1 MRSKVAIAGHP
12 LHPMLVPVPIG
23 LLVGAVAADIAYLI
37 TDRDHMWYDI
47 AFWALIGG
55 VASALLAALAGFG
68 EYVLV
73 ARHTDARGIATAHM
87 LLNLAAVALFFVS
100 VLLRLDDGALE
111 GGRFGAAF
119 ALSLV
124 AVALLAVAGWLGG
137 ELSYRRHLGVVPD
150 AAEEEQRERR
160 RHMVQQ

>member
-23 LLVGAVAADIAYLI
+23 LLVGAVIADIAYLV
-37 TDRDHMWYDI
+37 TSRDHMWYDI

-55 VASALLAALAGFG
+55 VVSALLAALAGFG
-68 EYVLV
+68 EYFRV
-73 ARHTDARGIATAHM
+73 ARNTDARGIATTHM
-87 LLNLAAVALFFVS
+87 LLNLAAVVLFFVS

-124 AVALLAVAGWLGG
+124 AIMMLSVSGWLGG
-137 ELSYRRHLGVVPD
+137 ELSYRKHLGIIPD
-150 AAEEEQRERR
+150 AAEDEEREARQHLVHR
-160 RHMVQQ
+160 

>member
-23 LLVGAVAADIAYLI
+23 LLVGAVVADIAYLV

-68 EYVLV
+68 EYFLV
-73 ARHTDARGIATAHM
+73 ARHTDARATATIHM

-100 VLLRLDDGALE
+100 VLLRLDDGAVE

-119 ALSLV
+119 TLSLV
-124 AVALLAVAGWLGG
+124 AIALLTVSGWLGG
-137 ELSYRRHLGVVPD
+137 ELSYRKHLGVVPD
-150 AAEEEQRERR
+150 AAEDELHEQR
-160 RHMVQQ
+160 RHLV